1 MAANSLPSPPTGNRQ
16 VPVPRGIL
24 YIVSAP
30 SGAGKTTLCKQI
42 VTSVPGIWHSVSFT
56 TRRPRPGE
64 EHGRDYFFVDE
75 TVFQEMV
82 ARKEFLEYAHVYS
95 HWYGTPRK
103 PLMDKM
109 EEGVDVLLEIDV
121 QGALQIK
128 KDREDAVSIFIV
140 PPSLDI
146 LRTRLQNRGSD
157 SQEEITHRLRKV
169 KEEVWCFREYD
180 FLVCNDDLTRSFHDL
195 RSIFLAE
202 RLKIKR
208 LDMHWFEQSFI
219 LDKKR
224 ESVERAHQSLH
235 SREQGA
241 L

>member
-1 MAANSLPSPPTGNRQ
+1 MSTVVAANNLPSPQTGNRQ
-16 VPVPRGIL
+16 VPDSRGIL

-42 VTSVPGIWHSVSFT
+42 VMSVPGIWHSVSFT

-64 EHGRDYFFVDE
+64 EYGRDYFFVDE

-82 ARKEFLEYAHVYS
+82 ARREFLEFAHVYN
-95 HWYGTPRK
+95 HWYGTLRK

-128 KDREDAVSIFIV
+128 KGFQDAVSIFIV

-146 LRTRLQNRGSD
+146 LRTRLHNRASD
-157 SQEEITHRLRKV
+157 SHEEITRRLRKV
-169 KEEVWCFREYD
+169 KEEVWHFREYD
-180 FLVCNDDLTRSFHDL
+180 YIVRNDDLTRAFHDL
-195 RSIFLAE
+195 RSIFLSE
-202 RLKIKR
+202 RLKTKR
-208 LDMHWFEQSFI
+208 LDMRRFEQSFI
-219 LDKKR
+219 LDK
-224 ESVERAHQSLH
+224 EMEEPSTTS
-235 SREQGA
+235 
-241 L
+241 

>member
-1 MAANSLPSPPTGNRQ
+1 MSNGMVPNNRSSFSTGNRQ
-16 VPVPRGIL
+16 SPSPRGIL

-42 VTSVPGIWHSVSFT
+42 VSSVPRIWHSVSFT

-75 TVFQEMV
+75 TVFQGMIEQ
-82 ARKEFLEYAHVYS
+82 KEFLEYAHVYN

-103 PLMDKM
+103 PLVHKI

-128 KDREDAVSIFIV
+128 KSFEDAISVFIL

-146 LRTRLQNRGSD
+146 LRTRLLNRGSD
-157 SQEEITHRLRKV
+157 SEEEIAHRMRKV
-169 KEEVWCFREYD
+169 KEEVLRFREYD
-180 FLVCNDDLTRSFHDL
+180 YIVRNDDLTQSFHEL
-195 RSIFLAE
+195 ESIFLAE
-202 RLKIKR
+202 RLKVNR
-208 LDMHWFEQSFI
+208 LDMRWFEQGFI
-219 LDKKR
+219 LDEKM
-224 ESVERAHQSLH
+224 EEPSTTS
-235 SREQGA
+235 
-241 L
+241 

>member
-1 MAANSLPSPPTGNRQ
+1 MSSDSLPSNPTANRQ
-16 VPVPRGIL
+16 VPDRCGIL

-42 VTSVPGIWHSVSFT
+42 VTSVPAIWHSVSFT

-75 TVFQEMV
+75 KVFRGMV
-82 ARKEFLEYAHVYS
+82 ERNEFLEYAHVYS

-103 PLMDKM
+103 PLMDRM
-109 EEGVDVLLEIDV
+109 EKGVDVLLEIDV

-128 KDREDAVSIFIV
+128 KSHEDAVYIFIL
-140 PPSLDI
+140 PPSLDS

-157 SQEEITHRLRKV
+157 SQEEIAYRLKKV
-169 KEEVWCFREYD
+169 NEEVQCFREYD
-180 FLVCNDDLTRSFHDL
+180 YIVRNDDLTRSLPDL

-202 RLKIKR
+202 RLKAKR
-208 LDMHWFEQSFI
+208 LDRRWFEQSFI
-219 LDKKR
+219 LDKKM
-224 ESVERAHQSLH
+224 ESVEREPSTT
-235 SREQGA
+235 S
-241 L
+241 

>member
-1 MAANSLPSPPTGNRQ
+1 MVPNNRSSFSPGNRQ
-16 VPVPRGIL
+16 SPSPRGIL

-42 VTSVPGIWHSVSFT
+42 VSSVPRIWHSVSFT

-75 TVFQEMV
+75 TVFQGMIEQ
-82 ARKEFLEYAHVYS
+82 KEFLEYAHVYN

-103 PLMDKM
+103 PLVHKI

-128 KDREDAVSIFIV
+128 KSFEDAISVFIL

-146 LRTRLQNRGSD
+146 LRTRLLNRGSD
-157 SQEEITHRLRKV
+157 SEEEIAHRMRKV
-169 KEEVWCFREYD
+169 KEEVLRFREYD
-180 FLVCNDDLTRSFHDL
+180 YIVRNDDLTQSFHEL
-195 RSIFLAE
+195 ESIFLAE
-202 RLKIKR
+202 RLKVNR
-208 LDMHWFEQSFI
+208 LDMRWFEQGFI
-219 LDKKR
+219 LDEKM
-224 ESVERAHQSLH
+224 EEPSTTS
-235 SREQGA
+235 
-241 L
+241 